1 MRQLPPE
8 RKRMVTTAVRDL
20 ASMPPDQREKVI
32 NSDRF
37 KGMFSDQERDMMR
50 GAARLPL
57 APDGGENAP
66 QE

>member
-1 MRQLPPE
+1 
-8 RKRMVTTAVRDL
+8 
-20 ASMPPDQREKVI
+20 VI

-57 APDGGENAP
+57 VPDGGENGP